1 VGKVIYISHGRA
13 RRVRELF
20 GPGPARD
27 IVSID
32 LEFMG
37 ETVDEYFVADIPP
50 IDTLQESLLAQIE
63 AGEPPVRKR

>member
-1 VGKVIYISHGRA
+1 MGAPGAFASSSA
-13 RRVRELF
+13 R
-20 GPGPARD
+20 GPARD